1 MSDST
6 TQVIDELDNKAKS
19 AIKQTWLKVNEYFG
33 NIFSTLLPGA
43 SAKLEPPEG
52 QSYLEG
58 AGRGIRSVG
67 GCEQGSEGGRGGKLP
82 WSGSTF
88 PG

>member
-1 MSDST
+1 M
-6 TQVIDELDNKAKS
+6 IDELDNKAKS

-58 AGRGIRSVG
+58 AVRGRGSVG
-67 GCEQGSEGGRGGKLP
+67 
-82 WSGSTF
+82 WV
-88 PG
+88 